1 MRDYTAV
8 LCSAAQ
14 ITREDRRMRSAR
26 LLVVLTLAAF
36 FHPAT
41 ARADGALAIGLPSN
55 VERDGVAFGWAVRLP
70 RGEAER
76 VALEQC
82 RTAPGVPDSA
92 RSLCR
97 VFETFSGSCLAV
109 ALDPEDGTPGFG
121 WAVAPTKSAA
131 DAQAMG
137 DCQRTA
143 GPARQSF
150 CVVSISDCD
159 VRR

>member
-1 MRDYTAV
+1 MRRGA
-8 LCSAAQ
+8 L
-14 ITREDRRMRSAR
+14 
-26 LLVVLTLAAF
+26 LAAIILVAV
-36 FHPAT
+36 FHPVM
-41 ARADGALAIGLPSN
+41 ARADGAIAIGLPSD

-70 RGEAER
+70 RADAER
-76 VALEQC
+76 IALEQC
-82 RTAPGVPDSA
+82 RTAPGVPDGA

-97 VFETFSGSCLAV
+97 IFETFSGSCLAV

-131 DAQAMG
+131 DAQAMA

-150 CVVSISDCD
+150 CVVSASDCD
-159 VRR
+159 ARR

>member
-1 MRDYTAV
+1 MHR
-8 LCSAAQ
+8 
-14 ITREDRRMRSAR
+14 AR
-26 LLVVLTLAAF
+26 LLAVLALVASLS
-36 FHPAT
+36 PAT
-41 ARADGALAIGLPSN
+41 ARADGALAIGLPPD
-55 VERDGVAFGWAVRLP
+55 VARDGVAFGWAVRLP

-82 RTAPGVPDSA
+82 RTAQGVPDSA

-97 VFETFSGSCLAV
+97 VFEAFSGSCVAV

-121 WAVAPTKSAA
+121 WAIAPTKSGAE
-131 DAQAMG
+131 AQAMG

-143 GPARQSF
+143 GAARQAF
-150 CVVSISDCD
+150 CAISVSDCD

>member
-1 MRDYTAV
+1 MRRGAP
-8 LCSAAQ
+8 
-14 ITREDRRMRSAR
+14 
-26 LLVVLTLAAF
+26 LAAIVF
-36 FHPAT
+36 AAFLHPAI
-41 ARADGALAIGLPSN
+41 AKADGALAIGLPSD
-55 VERDGVAFGWAVRLP
+55 VARDGVAFGWAVRLP
-70 RGEAER
+70 RVDAER

-82 RTAPGVPDSA
+82 RTAQGVPDSA

-143 GPARQSF
+143 GPARQAF
-150 CVVSISDCD
+150 CVVSVSDCD

>member
-1 MRDYTAV
+1 MRRAGLLVALAFAAALSPTAV
-8 LCSAAQ
+8 W
-14 ITREDRRMRSAR
+14 
-26 LLVVLTLAAF
+26 
-36 FHPAT
+36 
-41 ARADGALAIGLPSN
+41 ADGALAIGLPSD
-55 VERDGVAFGWAVRLP
+55 VTRDGVAFGWAVRLP
-70 RGEAER
+70 RAEAER

-82 RTAPGVPDSA
+82 RTAQGVPDSA

-97 VFETFSGSCLAV
+97 VFESFSGACVAV

-121 WAVAPTKSAA
+121 WAIASTKSAA
-131 DAQAMG
+131 DAQALG
-137 DCQRTA
+137 DCHRTA